1 MPTIVHFEIPADD
14 IERAK
19 KFYTE
24 LFGWKIEKLLGMD
37 TGNSSSSSDMEY
49 WMITTTDEKG
59 NKALG
64 GGMMKRKMPQQPNIN
79 YIGVEPVD
87 EYASKVEKI
96 GGKVVLS
103 KMAVPGMGYFAVC
116 LDTENNAFAIW
127 ESNGSAK

>member
-14 IERAK
+14 IDRAK

-37 TGNSSSSSDMEY
+37 TGNSSSSDMEY

-79 YIGVEPVD
+79 YIGVESVD

-127 ESNGSAK
+127 SLVRVLSE

>member
-79 YIGVEPVD
+79 YIGVESVD

-127 ESNGSAK
+127 ESSESAK